1 MFYMLSES
9 ILYHWD
15 GFPDETP
22 TVLELVG
29 YKVGNVNCYVLVSPV
44 FSGLPLVLNK
54 ECLWLTWTDTHPE
67 QTQRRT
73 RSQASL
79 DTHIL

>member
-1 MFYMLSES
+1 MFYMFSES

-29 YKVGNVNCYVLVSPV
+29 YKVGNVNLYLKRPS
-44 FSGLPLVLNK
+44 
-54 ECLWLTWTDTHPE
+54 
-67 QTQRRT
+67 
-73 RSQASL
+73 
-79 DTHIL
+79 